1 MAGRFNGWYKSISND
16 LPNLANSEK
25 KKPYSRQARRMDRK
39 NVRA

>member
-25 KKPYSRQARRMDRK
+25 KPYSRQARRMDRK